1 MFARRGQLVVDVPAN
16 GMVVGSYNTYVE
28 AQSAVDHL
36 SDQKFPV
43 EHTTIV
49 GNGLRQV
56 EEITGRMTWPRA
68 LGAGL
73 ASGAW
78 FGLFVGLLL
87 GLFAPAGAGWLAA
100 VLTGVVLGA
109 FFGVV
114 FGAVG
119 YASLGGR
126 RDFTSRSAIVATSY
140 DVWCDFGHAEDA
152 ANQLAQ
158 LALRGDVTPRTQ
170 TVARTNAGGTGP
182 SGTAS
187 HDDPPARPA

>member
-1 MFARRGQLVVDVPAN
+1 MFARRSQLVVDLPAN
-16 GMVVGSYNTYVE
+16 GMVVGSYSTYVE
-28 AQSAVDHL
+28 AQRAVDFL

-43 EHTTIV
+43 EHTSII

-87 GLFAPAGAGWLAA
+87 GLFAPVGANWLAT
-100 VLTGVVLGA
+100 VLTGLILGA
-109 FFGVV
+109 LFGMV

-119 YASLGGR
+119 YAQVGGR

-140 DVWCDFGHAEDA
+140 DVWCDLSHAEEA
-152 ANQLAQ
+152 TNQLAQ
-158 LALRGDVTPRTQ
+158 LALRGDVIPRARA
-170 TVARTNAGGTGP
+170 VARTTTGP
-182 SGTAS
+182 HNTS
-187 HDDPPARPA
+187 HDVRHEDPPGLPV